1 MNNLLQF
8 QNNLIKNIC
17 TTNNTNN
24 SVNDSNSSSTTTTN
38 QIFLSQKIKKS
49 ISLVKTIK
57 NKKEVYCRSKKL
69 LERKRKKKGNSECSD
84 ESEHKFMR
92 RSKFRGV
99 SKNGNQ
105 WQVLI
110 MINKKKCYIGNYKTE
125 TEAAS
130 VYDVAAI
137 QYHGNK
143 AKTNYAYT
151 YDEIIKIQKDKSDCY
166 N

>member
-8 QNNLIKNIC
+8 QNNLIRNIY
-17 TTNNTNN
+17 TNNNSNNN
-24 SVNDSNSSSTTTTN
+24 SNNSSSTTTSP
-38 QIFLSQKIKKS
+38 IFLSQKIKKS
-49 ISLVKTIK
+49 VSLVKTIK
-57 NKKEVYCRSKKL
+57 NKKEVYCRAKKL
-69 LERKRKKKGNSECSD
+69 LERKRKKKGNSECSE

-125 TEAAS
+125 SEAAS

-143 AKTNYAYT
+143 AKTNYSYT

>member
-8 QNNLIKNIC
+8 QNNLIRNIC
-17 TTNNTNN
+17 NNNN
-24 SVNDSNSSSTTTTN
+24 NDNKSSSATSP
-38 QIFLSQKIKKS
+38 IFLSQKIKKS
-49 ISLVKTIK
+49 VSLVKTIK
-57 NKKEVYCRSKKL
+57 NKKEVFCRAKTL
-69 LERKRKKKGNSECSD
+69 LERKRKKKSSSKCSEEC
-84 ESEHKFMR
+84 EHKFMR

-125 TEAAS
+125 SEAAS

-137 QYHGNK
+137 QHHGNK
-143 AKTNYAYT
+143 AKTNYSYT
-151 YDEIIKIQKDKSDCY
+151 YDEIMKIQKDKSDYY